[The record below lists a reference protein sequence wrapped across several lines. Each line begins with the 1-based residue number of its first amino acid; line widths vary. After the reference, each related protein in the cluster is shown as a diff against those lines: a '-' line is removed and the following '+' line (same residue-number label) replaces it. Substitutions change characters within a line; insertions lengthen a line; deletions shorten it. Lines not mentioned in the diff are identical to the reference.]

1 MWNQNNARPNLPFA
15 DFVPGSQVPNLQE
28 QMHQAFQFNPMR
40 TPYMGGWH
48 SQPPM
53 HVPQNEP
60 YLSGH
65 FPGHHS
71 LPRMTQEVQSV
82 PGQGQ
87 PIAQP
92 YNPPN
97 SGITPM
103 VMDTD
108 PGYNTGAQYGY
119 NSGNFGP
126 MGDQGLG
133 PPGTEDVG
141 QNYAVSSANLHLL
154 PGYQNSQT
162 SSFSETYS
170 SHTALGSNS
179 ATRLPDVCN
188 QVCQRFDE
196 IISECQPMTG
206 VVVDVARLSPSHT
219 KYAGVPDK
227 SRSNHHQSPYKA
239 SCEKKFDS
247 DKERKDTHYRQK
259 RKHRIGA
266 GECSS
271 SKARKP
277 HSDLVPNKSQAD
289 QRRSSVGPSSTH
301 KSQADQRSSSIG
313 SRDTQKPQA
322 DQRRSS
328 IGSSSTHKSH
338 ADQRRLSDSPRDTH
352 KNNRRRTFKG
362 SDKDDKNHRSLN
374 LRSYSPPPPDSKR
387 KVKFIVPEDCYTRV
401 KGTPSQSTVTGTKKL
416 ENLYAAFEEKI
427 LQLKSSPVD
436 MLPGHDDPAAVHSDS
451 DKSDF
456 ESVTDFCDVFSADEL
471 SCNSDLDDKGDDES
485 MSSDDEKHST
495 GPSPPQV
502 KERKLNDPRRLH
514 KDLWFNEKGETNE
527 GPVCRCSVK
536 EKMTG
541 IRHAVYPG
549 EMEIPRCD
557 LLGNNS
563 SNLHHYWVTVTPHA
577 NFMTDRPTIIQH
589 KGREFVFEGFSL
601 LSHHRLNKV
610 PPCSLIRYN
619 IEYEIHFIEQPV
631 PKNFCIKGLD
641 LFSDFL
647 FDKVLE
653 LHDWALKADNQCPR
667 FHFLP
672 RFVFRRSE
680 KEHGFEVDELLSMDK
695 VLAHLMD
702 SYKPL
707 IQPTDLNLPA
717 NKHIELSKSCRNQIV
732 TRPCM
737 KPAAFRVDHI
747 EFSSADD
754 TRTSGRYPYII
765 HHGIRPVQM
774 SYVGNPKYQKL
785 WKSYVKLRNTLANR
799 PSGASREEQN
809 QLVHMKSR
817 LQMLKVNSSMR
828 RDFRA
833 RLNSQGVMATG
844 IHSDV
849 CQHAMLL
856 PVLVHHIRYHTC
868 LRTLDAK
875 LGYTF
880 KDRMLL
886 QLALSHPSYHLNYGM
901 NPDHARNS
909 LSNCGVK
916 QPRYGDRRI
925 HNVHSKKKGITH
937 LVRVMANLGKVE
949 EDRSMFEDNN
959 GKLALIKHP
968 GAKDKRRRQT
978 VHSSGKAW
986 IRHNER
992 LEFLG
997 DAVLE
1002 FICSKHLFY
1011 MLPDMDEGHL
1021 ATFRSA
1027 LVQNRHL
1034 ALLAKM
1040 LDLSDYMQFSHGPD
1054 LCQEDDLNHAMA
1066 NCLEALLGA
1075 VYLEAGL
1082 QVATELFS
1090 RLAFTE
1096 QDLYDK
1102 WMELPKHRLQDQKP
1116 GGDRHLIGSSP
1127 VLQKLVE
1134 FEEGSGIPF
1143 THIRLLARAFTHPQ
1157 VGKNNL
1163 TLGDNQR
1170 LEFLGDSVLQ
1180 FVVSVFLYQHFPD
1193 HHEGHLT
1200 LLRSSLVNSR
1210 SQAEIARQLNL
1221 QEFINTGPTGVKN
1234 VREKM
1239 LADVLEALIAAVFV
1253 DKGLRHVEV
1262 FCRVCFFSRLEDSIV
1277 NQEWI
1282 DSKSQLQ
1289 QCCLAMRTEGK
1300 SPDLPIYRIL
1310 QDAGPAHHKKYQVGV
1325 YFQGT
1330 RCGKGEGSSIHQA
1343 EMAAAKDAL
1352 ESRYFPEH
1360 ARQKHLLDRKYK
1372 DKRASHPS
1380 PRRDDTSA
1388 NHHGFRRA
1396 PDGCRR
1402 RDGNAPF
1409 QDNTRTSVES
1419 PRRCNTLT
1427 DSPLRARSGSHRMTS
1442 DSRRSSAE
1450 DFHRGSS
1457 SSRKSKDRDLSDPE
1471 DGWVDIDLSEMHSDA
1486 SRD

>member
-1 MWNQNNARPNLPFA
+1 
-15 DFVPGSQVPNLQE
+15 
-28 QMHQAFQFNPMR
+28 
-40 TPYMGGWH
+40 
-48 SQPPM
+48 
-53 HVPQNEP
+53 
-60 YLSGH
+60 
-65 FPGHHS
+65 
-71 LPRMTQEVQSV
+71 
-82 PGQGQ
+82 
-87 PIAQP
+87 
-92 YNPPN
+92 
-97 SGITPM
+97 
-103 VMDTD
+103 
-108 PGYNTGAQYGY
+108 
-119 NSGNFGP
+119 
-126 MGDQGLG
+126 
-133 PPGTEDVG
+133 
-141 QNYAVSSANLHLL
+141 
-154 PGYQNSQT
+154 
-162 SSFSETYS
+162 
-170 SHTALGSNS
+170 
-179 ATRLPDVCN
+179 
-188 QVCQRFDE
+188 
-196 IISECQPMTG
+196 
-206 VVVDVARLSPSHT
+206 
-219 KYAGVPDK
+219 
-227 SRSNHHQSPYKA
+227 
-239 SCEKKFDS
+239 
-247 DKERKDTHYRQK
+247 
-259 RKHRIGA
+259 
-266 GECSS
+266 
-271 SKARKP
+271 
-277 HSDLVPNKSQAD
+277 
-289 QRRSSVGPSSTH
+289 
-301 KSQADQRSSSIG
+301 
-313 SRDTQKPQA
+313 
-322 DQRRSS
+322 
-328 IGSSSTHKSH
+328 
-338 ADQRRLSDSPRDTH
+338 
-352 KNNRRRTFKG
+352 
-362 SDKDDKNHRSLN
+362 
-374 LRSYSPPPPDSKR
+374 
-387 KVKFIVPEDCYTRV
+387 
-401 KGTPSQSTVTGTKKL
+401 STVTGTKKL

-427 LQLKSSPVD
+427 LQLKSSPVN

-456 ESVTDFCDVFSADEL
+456 ESVTDFCD
-471 SCNSDLDDKGDDES
+471 GDDES

-619 IEYEIHFIEQPV
+619 IEYEIHFIEHPV

-653 LHDWALKADNQCPR
+653 LHDWALKGVFSVNSDNQCPR

-672 RFVFRRSE
+672 RFVFRRSG
-680 KEHGFEVDELLSMDK
+680 KVDELLSMDK

-707 IQPTDLNLPA
+707 IQVRTSRQYTPDWG
-717 NKHIELSKSCRNQIV
+717 KLSKSCRNQIV

-737 KPAAFRVDHI
+737 KPAAFRVDDI

-754 TRTSGRYPYII
+754 TRTSGVRTRYPYII

-785 WKSYVKLRNTLANR
+785 WKSYVKLRNTLAN
-799 PSGASREEQN
+799 SSTSASVKKVSSSPLPRS
-809 QLVHMKSR
+809 KSEN
-817 LQMLKVNSSMR
+817 KDSMR

-949 EDRSMFEDNN
+949 EDRSM
-959 GKLALIKHP
+959 
-968 GAKDKRRRQT
+968 
-978 VHSSGKAW
+978 

-1002 FICSKHLFY
+1002 LICSKHLFF

-1102 WMELPKHRLQDQKP
+1102 WMELPKHRLQDQEP

-1221 QEFINTGPTGVKN
+1221 QEFINTGPTN

-1372 DKRASHPS
+1372 DK
-1380 PRRDDTSA
+1380 
-1388 NHHGFRRA
+1388 
-1396 PDGCRR
+1396 
-1402 RDGNAPF
+1402 
-1409 QDNTRTSVES
+1409 
-1419 PRRCNTLT
+1419 
-1427 DSPLRARSGSHRMTS
+1427 
-1442 DSRRSSAE
+1442 
-1450 DFHRGSS
+1450 
-1457 SSRKSKDRDLSDPE
+1457 
-1471 DGWVDIDLSEMHSDA
+1471 
-1486 SRD
+1486 

>member
-206 VVVDVARLSPSHT
+206 VVVDVARSREAAESNSSHISKKYHKSNSSSPNKRKQSPRTSRLSPSHT

-1310 QDAGPAHHKKYQVGV
+1310 QDAGPAHHKKYQAFTKQRWPLLRMPWSPG
-1325 YFQGT
+1325 
-1330 RCGKGEGSSIHQA
+1330 I
-1343 EMAAAKDAL
+1343 
-1352 ESRYFPEH
+1352 FPSM
-1360 ARQKHLLDRKYK
+1360 RGRN
-1372 DKRASHPS
+1372 
-1380 PRRDDTSA
+1380 TSLTA
-1388 NHHGFRRA
+1388 
-1396 PDGCRR
+1396 
-1402 RDGNAPF
+1402 
-1409 QDNTRTSVES
+1409 NTRTSERAIQAHVAMIPRLITMVFGGHRTAVVDVTEMPLSRTTRGQAWKVLVDVTLS
-1419 PRRCNTLT
+1419 PTVHCEH
-1427 DSPLRARSGSHRMTS
+1427 D
-1442 DSRRSSAE
+1442 
-1450 DFHRGSS
+1450 RGVI
-1457 SSRKSKDRDLSDPE
+1457 E
-1471 DGWVDIDLSEMHSDA
+1471 
-1486 SRD
+1486 